1 MREFGYGARR
11 ALEPYRSP
19 DEMTYQDPNVKPFFR
34 TFRASPE
41 ERNSLAYSDYA
52 RQQDNMV
59 LQEDQIN
66 QQLAAQREKLGQD
79 KRKVARLEQ
88 VQDVEDQANEALNSG
103 VPANQVIQQFPGLVQ
118 SPAFGRYAQLAK
130 MATPAQQ
137 TLAPHYRK
145 MLKRPE
151 ERADFD
157 QAFQRFGNVS
167 QADDYARTRA
177 AERAHRVDLIESGV
191 PLEHIEKAGPLNAER
206 AALLKQQYKVSATGG
221 NPHAMKGYEEW
232 LKLRSQGAKEEAE
245 ALRAELAAQGINIF
259 PPKPVAAPPTAPSV
273 SGGATAVAGAPM
285 PASSSAAPAA
295 VEEGFP
301 TPEKV
306 QQAKA
311 AHIGAPDA
319 DENFYSSFIADPK
332 TPLPQKKVALEKF
345 KQFVKTAPPPSHLTL
360 GQVFARR
367 NALDQAVE
375 KAEKEV
381 QLAPELEKY
390 SEKWTEAKTNLD
402 QLIHKT
408 ASRLGVPKQALVN
421 SLVAGEGIPNPDDR
435 GGKDISI
442 PELINQTWQD
452 EHPEEKGK
460 GYHASMWERDHPL
473 LEGFKKSKFANEL
486 GTKVLGFIP
495 NGKTFGD
502 VLDAYVAERK
512 NKGSG
517 RMPSAP
523 VSSVAPQVL
532 APKIVIGKPRKITQ

>member
-19 DEMTYQDPNVKPFFR
+19 DEMTYQDPNVKPYFR
-34 TFRASPE
+34 MNQLPAA

-88 VQDVEDQANEALNSG
+88 VQDVEDQANEALASG
-103 VPANQVIQQFPGLVQ
+103 VPVDQVIQKFPGLAQ
-118 SPAFGRYAQLAK
+118 SPSFGNYMQQVKAVP
-130 MATPAQQ
+130 PAQQ

-167 QADDYARTRA
+167 QADDYARARA
-177 AERAHRVDLIESGV
+177 AERALRVDLIESGV
-191 PLEHIEKAGPLNAER
+191 PFEHIEKAGPLNAER

-245 ALRAELAAQGINIF
+245 ALRAELAEQGINIF
-259 PPKPVAAPPTAPSV
+259 PPKPVAAPPTAPPTALSV
-273 SGGATAVAGAPM
+273 SGGAPM
-285 PASSSAAPAA
+285 SATSSAAPAPV

-360 GQVFARR
+360 GQVVARR
-367 NALDQAVE
+367 NALDKAVE
-375 KAEKEV
+375 KSEKEV

-452 EHPEEKGK
+452 EHPEEQGK

-512 NKGSG
+512 NKGGG
-517 RMPSAP
+517 RVPSAP
-523 VSSVAPQVL
+523 VSSVAPQVS
-532 APKIVIGKPRKITQ
+532 APKIIIGKPRKITQ